1 MEAQPQPPIL
11 LTRPAPQSAR
21 FAAAL
26 GRPCLISPL
35 IAPRFLSPVLP
46 RAEALILTS
55 ETGAEAAARL
65 VKPGL
70 AFCVGDRTAEVARG
84 LGFEVRSA
92 RGDAEALVAL
102 ILSHP
107 PLTLLHARGREA
119 RGEVA
124 ARLTAAGR
132 PTAEAVVYAQEPRPL
147 SPEAEALLTRA
158 PFVLVPLFSPRSATL
173 LAAEVRRL
181 SAPARLRVVAMS
193 AAVAE
198 AARDLDPTPAISARP
213 DGDSM
218 RLTTL
223 AELEASPLA

>member
-65 VKPGL
+65 VPPGL

-92 RGDAEALVAL
+92 RGDAEALIAL

-147 SPEAEALLTRA
+147 SPEAEVLLARA

-198 AARDLDPTPAISARP
+198 AARDLDPAPAISTRP

-218 RLTTL
+218 RVTTL